1 MGQTKTPVR
10 RCAGAGWGPANLGFA
25 RHTIAVSIKLV
36 DVVADDR
43 DGALN
48 VRQAVTALAI
58 AGMSPSV
65 ERAGDSYDAVA
76 ATINGLYKTELIKTR
91 GPWRTIDQVEVAT
104 LEWADWFNHRR
115 INSYCA
121 DTPPAE

>member
-1 MGQTKTPVR
+1 MNVR
-10 RCAGAGWGPANLGFA
+10 R
-25 RHTIAVSIKLV
+25 
-36 DVVADDR
+36 
-43 DGALN
+43 
-48 VRQAVTALAI
+48 AVTALAI

-65 ERAGDSYDAVA
+65 ESAGDSYDAVA